1 MRPRQ
6 RRDPSVLKVHPLKN
20 DLFLTFKQG
29 YKVDLNIALDRER
42 DDISVDYASINCITF
57 MVGERGVTKRMLTIE
72 INLSASK
79 MCCRFGEL
87 PIESCSAL

>member
-1 MRPRQ
+1 MRPGQ

-72 INLSASK
+72 INLSALK
-79 MCCRFGEL
+79 MYCGFGEIFTE
-87 PIESCSAL
+87 PRSAL